1 VKSKLVPYIFNNIH
15 VETNVIVLPLGI
27 KNLTAFNNALLCK
40 WGWKTNSE
48 NEGLWYRALVNRYGV
63 SEGVISRGDS
73 NSSIWWKDI
82 SSLDTGVGEDV
93 STFSVKEAYKK
104 IMSER
109 ESMAEP
115 VLAKAWQKSIPTKV
129 SCLVWQIFQNRVATK
144 VNLYRRGVIDKR
156 SIRCVGE
163 CGAEETTSH
172 LFFECPVF
180 AGIWSKISRWL
191 GISTVFQNEG
201 LSHLDQFEGL
211 LGGGRVFASRLQTIW
226 AAGIWSIWKARN
238 DKIFNNKEVNVDHVV
253 ENLKRMSWNWV
264 RFKTNRLDYSINQWF
279 SNLRACLG
287 CVDR

>member
-1 VKSKLVPYIFNNIH
+1 
-15 VETNVIVLPLGI
+15 
-27 KNLTAFNNALLCK
+27 
-40 WGWKTNSE
+40 
-48 NEGLWYRALVNRYGV
+48 LWYRALVNRYGV

-73 NSSIWWKDI
+73 NSSIGWKDI

-104 IMSER
+104 IISER

-201 LSHLDQFEGL
+201 LSHLDLKDYWVEGEFSLVDSKQFRLRGF
-211 LGGGRVFASRLQTIW
+211 GAYGRHEMTR
-226 AAGIWSIWKARN
+226 
-238 DKIFNNKEVNVDHVV
+238 
-253 ENLKRMSWNWV
+253 
-264 RFKTNRLDYSINQWF
+264 YSTTRK
-279 SNLRACLG
+279 SM
-287 CVDR
+287 